1 MATGTITRAAAQQQK
16 LEEHLAIILQRLDM
30 QKAELDQRSAE
41 QDRVSQERHLHLQQL
56 L

>member
-1 MATGTITRAAAQQQK
+1 MATGTTTRAAAQQQK
-16 LEEHLAIILQRLDM
+16 LEEHLAVILQRLDM